1 MLCNLFSVAFLS
13 SEKPLDAG
21 WERKYDPKTNNF
33 FFVNHNDKTTQW
45 NDPRGTKVCAVAN

>member
-21 WERKYDPKTNNF
+21 WERKYDPKTNKF